1 MALFR
6 RTAVRPEALVAQGH
20 ELVRRSARAHAARWG
35 LGTADRCDLD
45 RASGVLRWT
54 FADHVVS
61 APVQVLGTRSRDG
74 STWSWDWGWGD
85 ETVAPRLRTASETV
99 RRWGA
104 AHAQPDL
111 TVPSVHGLT
120 AQRAADLAALAF
132 AITRA
137 NGFYRAPAGDSH
149 LYLAFGPVTVRDPRG
164 DPQPYTVDLDGP
176 RRSSVSWAAET
187 TPGRARR
194 A

>member
-20 ELVRRSARAHAARWG
+20 ELVRRTARAHRERWG
-35 LGTADRCDLD
+35 LGTADRGELD
-45 RASGVLRWT
+45 RETGLLRWT

-61 APVQVLGTRSRDG
+61 APVQVLGTRSPDG
-74 STWSWDWGWGD
+74 STWRWDWAWGD

-99 RRWGA
+99 RRWGT
-104 AHAQPDL
+104 AHGPPEL

-120 AQRAADLAALAF
+120 ARGAADLAAMAF

-137 NGFYRAPAGDSH
+137 TGFYRAPTGGSH
-149 LYLAFGPVTVRDPRG
+149 LYLAFGPVTVLDHRG
-164 DPQPYTVDLDGP
+164 QPQPYTVDLNGP
-176 RRSSVSWAAET
+176 RRASSTA
-187 TPGRARR
+187 GAR
-194 A
+194 